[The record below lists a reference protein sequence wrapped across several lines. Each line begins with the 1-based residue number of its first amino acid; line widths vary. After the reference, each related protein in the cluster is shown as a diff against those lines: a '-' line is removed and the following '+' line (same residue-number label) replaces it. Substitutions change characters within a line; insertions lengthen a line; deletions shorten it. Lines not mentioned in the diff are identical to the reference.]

1 MVRFL
6 SMNPLDLWRSWPG
19 VTSLP
24 QVASIA
30 PGWRELRA
38 DAPTTSDDIGRGV
51 SSGVPYRLK
60 DLLQRRMLPDGGTW
74 DITPPPKSEIWDE
87 EAKMKTKASRIK
99 FLSAVW
105 LGMLSLSLC
114 GSIAVA
120 GDEPD
125 DDKDHQRSTAE
136 DFLRLGVRPIA
147 IGHHGVGPNRGE
159 NPALPIENTVDSVR
173 QAYSLGARVVE
184 VDVQLTQD
192 GRLAVFHDDFL
203 SDFTCIHSLTLDQL
217 QERLPFVPELHQV
230 LDVAREFN
238 NKSGDDLGGIFIVEL
253 KAFSPH
259 CDPRDELEQA
269 VVSAAVLEVRQ
280 AKMAD
285 QVILDSFSPAL
296 LFLAAQTAPEIPREL
311 DISGLQLLT
320 PAQIQA
326 ITGLPVTIINKKN
339 SLGLTWAEIGPVFR
353 LPGYASAQQFLA
365 TGMATSV
372 RVVGGEMD
380 FFGPAEQQQPGSG
393 KAFVAGAH
401 SLGLRVFADP
411 AGSEA
416 DWNFFSSLGVDA
428 IYSVIPLGVQLQPVI
443 PDP

>member
-1 MVRFL
+1 MCEK
-6 SMNPLDLWRSWPG
+6 
-19 VTSLP
+19 SLP
-24 QVASIA
+24 N
-30 PGWRELRA
+30 
-38 DAPTTSDDIGRGV
+38 
-51 SSGVPYRLK
+51 SGSRIE
-60 DLLQRRMLPDGGTW
+60 G
-74 DITPPPKSEIWDE
+74 
-87 EAKMKTKASRIK
+87 AKTKALASRSK
-99 FLSAVW
+99 FLYIVC
-105 LGMLSLSLC
+105 LGTLCLSLW
-114 GSIAVA
+114 A
-120 GDEPD
+120 GMAAAQQEQDNNSND
-125 DDKDHQRSTAE
+125 RRSTAE

-147 IGHHGVGPNRGE
+147 IGHHGVGPNSSV
-159 NPALPIENTVDSVR
+159 NPDPSLPIENTVDSVR
-173 QAYSLGARVVE
+173 QAYTLGARVVE

-192 GRLAVFHDDFL
+192 GKLAVFHDDFL
-203 SDFTCIHSLTLDQL
+203 SDFTCINSLTLDQL
-217 QERLPFVPELHQV
+217 RQRLPFVPELHQV

-238 NKSGDDLGGIFIVEL
+238 NLAGDDLGGIFIVEL

-259 CDPRDELEQA
+259 CDPGDVLEQA
-269 VVSAAVLEVRQ
+269 VVSAAVSEVRQ

-285 QVILDSFSPAL
+285 KVIFDSFSPAL
-296 LFLAAQTAPEIPREL
+296 LFLAAQTGPEIPREL
-311 DISGLQLLT
+311 DLDGLQLLT

-393 KAFVAGAH
+393 AAFVAGAH

-428 IYSVIPLGVQLQPVI
+428 IYSVIPLGVRLQAAI
-443 PDP
+443 PDL